1 MAKGVFK
8 DVEIETSQLP
18 YLFECQLYDLMV
30 YLLNGREFILKV
42 NMRSKRGDCVCG
54 CLLVF
59 CCFSSKNKGPV
70 LMEDLPQEVQV
81 VALDRRW

>member
-1 MAKGVFK
+1 
-8 DVEIETSQLP
+8 
-18 YLFECQLYDLMV
+18 
-30 YLLNGREFILKV
+30 
-42 NMRSKRGDCVCG
+42 MRSKRGDCVCG

-81 VALDRRW
+81 VTLVKFHDSFLLLHKCNWKLLFSFIKKKWFAVALVSDLISCFGHAY